1 MSSLIASTGASNG
14 LKNLPTLLRAEEQ
27 AQTVTVP
34 ASPHKKRG
42 FSAESLNDLLFWGFH
57 LFVIAVALALVL
69 QKIHKLSAGVG
80 RPVKSEN
87 KQLRGDRQQAD
98 AATVF
103 GIRRGQG
110 ERGRAMKVHGR

>member
-34 ASPHKKRG
+34 ASPHKKRR

-57 LFVIAVALALVL
+57 LFVIAVALAVVWY
-69 QKIHKLSAGVG
+69 KIDKLSGAM
-80 RPVKSEN
+80 
-87 KQLRGDRQQAD
+87 RGLLHAHD
-98 AATVF
+98 AALTVV
-103 GIRRGQG
+103 RKQ
-110 ERGRAMKVHGR
+110 ATA

>member
-34 ASPHKKRG
+34 ASPHKKRR

-57 LFVIAVALALVL
+57 LFVIAVALAVVWY
-69 QKIHKLSAGVG
+69 KIDKLSRAIG
-80 RPVKSEN
+80 RLLHAQNQGPTVVRKKAE
-87 KQLRGDRQQAD
+87 
-98 AATVF
+98 AATETAIQA
-103 GIRRGQG
+103 GPAQ
-110 ERGRAMKVHGR
+110 

>member
-34 ASPHKKRG
+34 ASPHKKRR

-57 LFVIAVALALVL
+57 LFVIAVTLPVVWD
-69 QKIHKLSAGVG
+69 KIDKIPRANG
-80 RPVKSEN
+80 RLLEAPTEGMASGWK
-87 KQLRGDRQQAD
+87 QAD
-98 AATVF
+98 PAHQT
-103 GIRRGQG
+103 
-110 ERGRAMKVHGR
+110 